1 MLCLF
6 NQGFDPTAVCK
17 YFTIA
22 HVFSFEKKKTV
33 YYPSIQQFSGS
44 FCKNISFQ
52 SFESVKL
59 NSTIVFSLILVF
71 RKLVNHKE
79 VCSRFRETYSEF
91 CQTSEIVRFEKIVN
105 S

>member
-1 MLCLF
+1 M
-6 NQGFDPTAVCK
+6 
-17 YFTIA
+17 
-22 HVFSFEKKKTV
+22 FSVLKQKTV

-44 FCKNISFQ
+44 FCKSISFQ

-59 NSTIVFSLILVF
+59 NSTIVFSLVLVF
-71 RKLVNHKE
+71 RKLGNHQE

-91 CQTSEIVRFEKIVN
+91 YQTPEIVRFEKIVN